1 MFATFSLNI
10 NVNMNMYSVAVNLY
24 KIRLFF
30 SLLAQGK
37 SCIVAKEQNISSV
50 FMYGVWVIVE
60 CTRDT
65 VEVVVMRLKASP
77 REGPY
82 RKWLL
87 PWGWFYEARDILAAV
102 KRQSIKRARV
112 VQERYRVDTS
122 EGAGWKHR
130 VSLGRDCA
138 GQGDTLYLK
147 LD

>member
-1 MFATFSLNI
+1 
-10 NVNMNMYSVAVNLY
+10 MYSIAVNLY
-24 KIRLFF
+24 CSDTQNLALVWTISVF
-30 SLLAQGK
+30 SLITQGN
-37 SCIVAKEQNISSV
+37 SCIVDREQDISSV
-50 FMYGVWVIVE
+50 FMYREWIIVE

-65 VEVVVMRLKASP
+65 VEVVFMRLKASP

-87 PWGWFYEARDILAAV
+87 PWGWFYEARDSLAAA
-102 KRQSIKRARV
+102 KRQSIKRERV
-112 VQERYRVDTS
+112 VQERYCEGTS